1 MEGGVAGATD
11 GKGPGANET
20 NQDVHRPEEPISNS
34 RFQKVLTVAAW
45 LLLATGAGA
54 FVAWR
59 LSAPVKVRLIHP
71 KRSELVQE
79 VFGTGT
85 LEAKV
90 VVALSAKITGKVTE
104 VLVDQGD
111 TVASGQV
118 VARLEATDY
127 ENSVRV
133 AEAALGQARAEWE
146 KSGRDVARNREL
158 LRKNFISES
167 DFDALVTG
175 SQVAEA
181 KVKGAEADL
190 GFARA
195 RLADTTLY
203 SPVEG
208 LVMVRGLEVGDT
220 VVPGTPIF
228 RIADTQKLWVAA
240 MVDEQQAGL
249 LRPGQP
255 ARIAFRARGGEWFPG
270 RLDRLAR
277 EADRVTEEREADVTV
292 DRLPPEWFIGA
303 KADAYIETARKGDAL
318 QIPGGA
324 LVPRGDTRGVF
335 VAERGRA
342 RWKPVQVGLAGR
354 DTVEITGGLDAGAWV
369 VADPFAVKKALADG
383 QRVAPSAGTNKP

>member
-1 MEGGVAGATD
+1 VAGATD

-175 SQVAEA
+175 SQVA
-181 KVKGAEADL
+181 
-190 GFARA
+190 
-195 RLADTTLY
+195 
-203 SPVEG
+203 
-208 LVMVRGLEVGDT
+208 
-220 VVPGTPIF
+220 
-228 RIADTQKLWVAA
+228 
-240 MVDEQQAGL
+240 
-249 LRPGQP
+249 
-255 ARIAFRARGGEWFPG
+255 
-270 RLDRLAR
+270 
-277 EADRVTEEREADVTV
+277 
-292 DRLPPEWFIGA
+292 
-303 KADAYIETARKGDAL
+303 
-318 QIPGGA
+318 
-324 LVPRGDTRGVF
+324 
-335 VAERGRA
+335 
-342 RWKPVQVGLAGR
+342 
-354 DTVEITGGLDAGAWV
+354 
-369 VADPFAVKKALADG
+369 
-383 QRVAPSAGTNKP
+383 